1 MTKVVFLLALAL
13 LGAQSSSTK
22 DDAANYIVGPGDL
35 LAVHVFYE
43 PQLSGSFRVENDGQ
57 FGYPFL
63 GRVKAG
69 GRTVASVAGLIK
81 ERLSDGYLR
90 NPQVTVDVEQFRS
103 QSVFVMG
110 EVRTPGKYVL
120 SGSITLLDALAQA
133 GSPTASAGAEVLI
146 LHPKTAATG
155 APTLPDQRDA
165 DITRVNLR
173 EIEDGKLSRNV
184 NVRDGDTVFVPKADR
199 FFVIGM
205 VRNAGAFV
213 LERNMTVLQAI
224 STAGGISERGSNRRL
239 KIVRI
244 VNNKRKELDA
254 KPTDLVQPGDT
265 IIVRQ
270 RLL

>member
-1 MTKVVFLLALAL
+1 LKSILLLALAL
-13 LGAQSSSTK
+13 AAAQESSK
-22 DDAANYIVGPGDL
+22 AERANYIVGPGDVL
-35 LAVHVFYE
+35 TVHVFYE
-43 PQLSGSFRVENDGQ
+43 PQLSGNFRVENDGH

-63 GRVKAG
+63 GRVSAG
-69 GRTVASVAGLIK
+69 GRTVGAIATQLK
-81 ERLSDGYLR
+81 DKLSEGYLR

-133 GSPTASAGAEVLI
+133 GSPTPAAGADILI
-146 LHPKTAATG
+146 LHPTTG
-155 APTLPDQRDA
+155 QADAPTLPNHREA
-165 DITRVNLR
+165 EITRVNMR
-173 EIEDGKLSRNV
+173 EIEDGRMSRNV
-184 NVRDGDTVFVPKADR
+184 MIRDGDTIFVPKAER

-205 VRNAGAFV
+205 VRNPGSYV

-244 VNNKRKELDA
+244 VDNKRKELDA
-254 KPTDLVQPGDT
+254 APTDIVHAGDT
-265 IIVRQ
+265 IVVRQ